1 MGHIKNKIHQFAS
14 KLCNINK
21 SITGEGIGKTLSKVK
36 GHLPILEIK
45 LIPAIQCKKFTYI
58 DPLLIILVTYKG
70 ISNAKY

>member
-1 MGHIKNKIHQFAS
+1 LGHIKNKIHQFAS

-45 LIPAIQCKKFTYI
+45 LIPAIQCKKFT
-58 DPLLIILVTYKG
+58 
-70 ISNAKY
+70 